1 VLDVVHRRWLEQVE
15 QGLGGRRQSIMN
27 ENANE
32 NHAVQNK
39 NKIEERRKEIWRT
52 VSNAISVFPAYLK
65 FLSIELQ
72 RDFFPSIRCASS
84 IISEG
89 RIGIMNLFFSC
100 KLNSP
105 IILKSILDTPL

>member
-39 NKIEERRKEIWRT
+39 
-52 VSNAISVFPAYLK
+52 
-65 FLSIELQ
+65 
-72 RDFFPSIRCASS
+72 IR
-84 IISEG
+84 
-89 RIGIMNLFFSC
+89 
-100 KLNSP
+100 
-105 IILKSILDTPL
+105 